1 MRHRSKGATPY
12 GVYARRGITAL
23 QYSLLL
29 LAGGGVEGW
38 GDDVLCWTKIHYEAL
53 RREVVD

>member
-29 LAGGGVEGW
+29 LAEGGGGGVG
-38 GDDVLCWTKIHYEAL
+38 G
-53 RREVVD
+53 